1 VVGFLSHVVC
11 AFHLSSTLSVFFKPM
26 TEDFGVTR
34 GLFSLLR
41 SGEIVLGAA
50 MAQFVGPSVDRYG
63 GRWLMAGG
71 ALAAGLGFIL
81 LSQVGTFWQFL
92 LIRWFLVTAG
102 GVFMCYMV
110 VTVTISRWFIKKRG
124 RAIPIAS
131 LGQGISKL
139 GIPLLATTLFVW
151 LGWRQTWSV
160 FRSLTLVL
168 IVLPA
173 FVSPAA
179 HPPSK

>member
-71 ALAAGLGFIL
+71 AR
-81 LSQVGTFWQFL
+81 
-92 LIRWFLVTAG
+92 RW
-102 GVFMCYMV
+102 
-110 VTVTISRWFIKKRG
+110 
-124 RAIPIAS
+124 
-131 LGQGISKL
+131 L
-139 GIPLLATTLFVW
+139 GIYSAEPGGDLLAI
-151 LGWRQTWSV
+151 S
-160 FRSLTLVL
+160 
-168 IVLPA
+168 
-173 FVSPAA
+173 A
-179 HPPSK
+179 HPLVFGDGGRRVYVLHGGHSDDLALVHQKTRAGNPHRQSGPGHF